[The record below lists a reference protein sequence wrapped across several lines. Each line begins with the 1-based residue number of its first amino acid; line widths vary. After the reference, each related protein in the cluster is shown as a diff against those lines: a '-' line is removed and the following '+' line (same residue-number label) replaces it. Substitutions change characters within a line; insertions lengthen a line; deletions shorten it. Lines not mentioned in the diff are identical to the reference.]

1 MWRRVFETVAR
12 PSVRP
17 SVCPIDRSQ
26 QRLAAGLLLSA
37 WRTGDV
43 DRLLHGAPAAGA
55 SAQRQRRRST
65 GPQHGAQQHADSVV
79 LTADV

>member
-12 PSVRP
+12 PSVRL

-65 GPQHGAQQHADSVV
+65 GLSNM
-79 LTADV
+79 LTVSC